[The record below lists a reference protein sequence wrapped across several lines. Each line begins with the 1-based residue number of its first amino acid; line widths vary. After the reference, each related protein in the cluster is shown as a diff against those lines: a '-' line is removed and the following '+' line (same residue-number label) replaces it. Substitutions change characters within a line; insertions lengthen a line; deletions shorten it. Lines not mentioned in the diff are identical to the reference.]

1 MMIPHLLV
9 KCKEV
14 TMDIQ
19 SSLIELEETAQK
31 ISDGLA
37 AIHIMILGMDE
48 GQYAGAFHAVW
59 SYLSEIGRA
68 SCRERV
74 SWFV

>member
-1 MMIPHLLV
+1 
-9 KCKEV
+9 
-14 TMDIQ
+14 MDIQ

-59 SYLSEIGRA
+59 SYLSDADMEFQRCLSA
-68 SCRERV
+68 CLDAV
-74 SWFV
+74 